1 MMIGKKNKEEIE
13 NMSFLL
19 ADIAILLI
27 SNGASAGRAKRN
39 VLRISK
45 AYGYDLEVFF
55 SFSGIVLTL
64 IEPNEKLRS
73 TLVRTV
79 KAHAIDFN
87 LLSEVSALAWDVVKK
102 KKSYE
107 EIQERLTHIK
117 KQPSY
122 SNSTKM
128 IWIGIAVSALCG
140 VFGGGLI
147 QLFVAFLSGCLGFF
161 VRLKLL
167 KRHYNVFMSCLFASF
182 VSVSVIKIAIV
193 LGMHENTAALSSCI
207 LWLIP
212 GVPLINGF
220 MDILRGNVVAGWAK
234 TFFGM
239 MFVFMIA
246 VGYYLST
253 FLFKLIYGI

>member
-1 MMIGKKNKEEIE
+1 MNESNQIDKI
-13 NMSFLL
+13 SVLL
-19 ADIAILLI
+19 ADVGVLLI
-27 SNGASAGRAKRN
+27 SNGSSAARARRN
-39 VLRISK
+39 VLRISE
-45 AYGYDLEVFF
+45 AYGYELEIFF

-64 IEPNEKLRS
+64 TNPKNGDMR

-79 KAHAIDFN
+79 KANVVDFN
-87 LLSEVSALAWDVVKK
+87 LLTEVSILTWDIAEK

-107 EIQERLTHIK
+107 DLK
-117 KQPSY
+117 KLLKDKKRQPYY
-122 SNSTKM
+122 SNATKM
-128 IWIGIAVSALCG
+128 IWIGVAVTALCG
-140 VFGGGLI
+140 VFGGTLV
-147 QLFVAFLSGCLGFF
+147 QLFVAFLSGCLGFY
-161 VRLKLL
+161 VRLELL
-167 KRHYNVFMSCLFASF
+167 KRHYNVFMACLFASF

-193 LGMHENTAALSSCI
+193 LGMNESTAALSSCI

-220 MDILRGNVVAGWAK
+220 LDILRGNIVAGWAK
-234 TFFGM
+234 AFFGI